1 MKHCCKD
8 PVVYQKLNED
18 IKRWI
23 WKTAPG
29 VRESVGCPKK
39 KIPSIYLQN
48 ISVDFFYNL
57 MLTIS
62 DILIYLPEAPQ
73 KAVVSGCKCGV
84 ESVMKTRRRRSA
96 NQTTGHNRIIG
107 GQRVEYKEPQTGTQ
121 MIKYP
126 WLVALW
132 NRDPYETIEMYKYP
146 SWRGCGG
153 TLVARNRH
161 VSDV

>member
-1 MKHCCKD
+1 MSL
-8 PVVYQKLNED
+8 VVA
-18 IKRWI
+18 II
-23 WKTAPG
+23 
-29 VRESVGCPKK
+29 C
-39 KIPSIYLQN
+39 
-48 ISVDFFYNL
+48 F
-57 MLTIS
+57 
-62 DILIYLPEAPQ
+62 IYLPEAPK

-84 ESVMKTRRRRSA
+84 ESVMKTRRRRSV
-96 NQTTGHNRIIG
+96 NETTDHNRIIG

-161 VSDV
+161 VGDV